1 MDKESETVMTG
12 TKTKPLNQPGDY
24 YFCALCSEWH
34 RYRAEPDTPG
44 HQHITHLDEEQTNSF
59 TAKYYFCGACNK
71 WHTGSKK
78 DHFQNRLIIKRDD
91 SIKPPSSSKNL
102 RVQSRQTGAHH
113 SEGAELGSF
122 DGAAGLWKTESE
134 LLETIPSLASRR
146 LCKGILDI
154 TAGLDK
160 NLHIQRFNRKNGF
173 SFIVKGL
180 KVGEIKLG
188 SGGFVLSLMKNILNK
203 GYTSVRKEKQDFV
216 FNGTSVNNPISLKE
230 IQDHFIS
237 ESRNLSSLRT
247 TNTIGYREKWL
258 HCLLIEQMQDNG
270 LSGLDLDFLY
280 YETPAGKVKRNRQF
294 GREHIDIL
302 AKDRKDSSL
311 AVVEV
316 KKEGTDIGSAVSQ
329 GLSYIGW
336 LWEQKKH
343 LKPRIKQV
351 GWGVSIDSLRLVIIA
366 PDVDIQN
373 FALDAV
379 SKEWIEMYNCK
390 VNLVSI
396 NQDWGRN
403 ENVSVTGNFEIG

>member
-1 MDKESETVMTG
+1 MTD
-12 TKTKPLNQPGDY
+12 TKIKPLNQPGDY
-24 YFCALCSEWH
+24 YFCSQCSEWH
-34 RYRAEPDTPG
+34 IYRADPDTPG
-44 HQHITHLDEEQTNSF
+44 HQHITHLDEEQTNSPS
-59 TAKYYFCGACNK
+59 AKYYFCGACNK

-78 DHFQNRLIIKRDD
+78 DHLQNRLQIKRDD
-91 SIKPPSSSKNL
+91 SIKPAPSAKNL
-102 RVQSRQTGAHH
+102 RVQPKRTGARH
-113 SEGAELGSF
+113 SEDAEIGSF

-134 LLETIPSLASRR
+134 LLGSISSSESRR
-146 LCKGILDI
+146 ICEEILEL
-154 TAGLDK
+154 AGSLDK

-180 KVGEIKLG
+180 KIGEIKIG

-203 GYTSVRKEKQDFV
+203 GYTSVRKEKQDFI
-216 FNGTSVNNPISLKE
+216 FNGTSANNPDSLKE
-230 IQDHFIS
+230 IQDHLIS
-237 ESRNLSSLRT
+237 ESKNLISLRK

-270 LSGLDLDFLY
+270 LAGLDLDFLY
-280 YETPAGKVKRNRQF
+280 YETPAGKVKRSRQF

-302 AKDRKDSSL
+302 AGDRKNKSL

-336 LWEQKKH
+336 LWEHKEH

-351 GWGVSIDSLRLVIIA
+351 GWDVSIDNLKLSIIA

-373 FALDAV
+373 FSLDAI
-379 SKEWIEMYNCK
+379 SKEQIKKYNCK

-396 NQDWGRN
+396 NQDWVQN
-403 ENVSVTGNFEIG
+403 ENISVTRNFEID